1 MTTRLNEIKNWLSS
15 LEPKINLDS
24 LQYLQSDASS
34 RNYLR
39 CDSDLTS
46 LIVMDTKPGEEMTRF
61 SQVAKL
67 LAAHKLTV
75 PKIIASDLER
85 GLLLLSDLGSRTYL
99 QVLKQADPA
108 TVDRLYLEA
117 ITSIVKMQSIPS
129 ANEHY
134 TLPIMDA
141 TYISNRLEIFKTWYL
156 QRHLNLEIDHKT
168 NSMLAKLQILF
179 ATAFEEYPLLF
190 THVDYHSRNLMLV
203 ASGNPGILDFQD
215 AMLGPATYDLVSLF
229 QDAYITYP
237 RPMVESWL
245 ETYKDIAIT
254 AGVLQPLPTSALL
267 RNFALVGLQRHIK
280 NLGIF
285 ARLHYR
291 DQKSNYLN
299 DMPMLINYITDTCSR
314 YEDLSWLLDFMKVWW
329 VWNNPTEVNCA

>member
-1 MTTRLNEIKNWLSS
+1 MTNRLSEIKNWLSS

-39 CDSDLTS
+39 CDSELSTF
-46 LIVMDTKPGEEMTRF
+46 IVMDTKPGEEMTRF

-67 LAAHKLTV
+67 LDAHKLTV

-99 QVLKQADPA
+99 QALKQADSS

-117 ITSIVKMQSIPS
+117 ITSIVTMQSIPS
-129 ANEHY
+129 VNEHY

-141 TYISNRLEIFKTWYL
+141 TYISNRLDIFKTWYL
-156 QRHLNLEIDHKT
+156 QKHLNLEIDPKINT
-168 NSMLAKLQILF
+168 MIEKLQILF
-179 ATAFEEYPLLF
+179 TTAFEELPLVF
-190 THVDYHSRNLMLV
+190 THVDYHSRNLMVLED
-203 ASGNPGILDFQD
+203 GNPGILDFQD
-215 AMLGPATYDLVSLF
+215 AMLGPVTYDLVSLF

-237 RPMVESWL
+237 RAMVESWI
-245 ETYKDIAIT
+245 ETYKDLAVT
-254 AGVLQPLPTSALL
+254 AGVLQGIPTNKLL

-291 DQKSNYLN
+291 DHKSNYLN
-299 DMPMLINYITDTCSR
+299 DMPMLINYITDTCTR
-314 YEDLSWLLDFMKVWW
+314 YDDLSWLLNFVKD
-329 VWNNPTEVNCA
+329 NTLETSL